1 MVVFWGVITL
11 DSQVLNAVGLV
22 NRVMHLNCA

>member
-11 DSQVLNAVGLV
+11 DSQVLKAVGLV
-22 NRVMHLNCA
+22 NRVMHLSCA